1 MCYWRLAMDNSSD
14 KRRENRLNYNWPVWF
29 AEDFS
34 DMLSQGQMVDISS
47 EGAAFT
53 CYADKCP
60 HSGEEITARFSV
72 PNHHHTN
79 EFDLDNFIRKG
90 HVCRIEEAG
99 SYLRKVAIQFAEPL
113 PFKPGEVEPAVAGE
127 EVAEVVAEETFEAY
141 ETAKQNLM
149 PAPTG
154 LNKTAALAR
163 DEAIAAAKENS
174 PSKPKR
180 VKLT

>member
-1 MCYWRLAMDNSSD
+1 MDNSSD

-60 HSGEEITARFSV
+60 HDGEEITARFSV

-90 HVCRIEEAG
+90 HVCRIEEVG
-99 SYLRKVAIQFAEPL
+99 SYLRKVAILFAEPL

-154 LNKTAALAR
+154 LNKTAALAC
-163 DEAIAAAKENS
+163 DEAIAAVKENS